1 MKRFVCLLFV
11 LILIPVVSLAG
22 TGVVLCYRMNHYA
35 AAYNEDH
42 PGYFAYDSMIID
54 LYLMDDFKTAYYS
67 KTVWSGD
74 AVESTGFVKCTVSD
88 TSDKKHLLSFPNGE
102 TMLFYYDEGE
112 LWLQMENGTYHLLK
126 CERFDI
132 QQDLRW

>member
-1 MKRFVCLLFV
+1 MKGTVKMFNKEKGYGFIRGEDGKDYFFHYSV
-11 LILIPVVSLAG
+11 LV
-22 TGVVLCYRMNHYA
+22 
-35 AAYNEDH
+35 
-42 PGYFAYDSMIID
+42 
-54 LYLMDDFKTAYYS
+54 MDDFKTAYYS